1 MFKQIV
7 GAVDP
12 AQDSQRVLALLV
24 DLAQHYEA
32 KILLLSVA
40 SAETAPYE
48 AFLAQAQAFLQQ
60 QGVANLQS
68 LVKQG
73 NVPFVI
79 CDVADEC
86 NADLIVVGSR
96 GLTDDQ
102 DADSVSRR
110 VIALS
115 PCPVLVVP

>member
-7 GAVDP
+7 CAVDP

-24 DLAQHYEA
+24 DLAQHHQA

-40 SAETAPYE
+40 STETAPYE
-48 AFLAQAQAFLQQ
+48 AFLAQAQDFLQQ
-60 QGVANLQS
+60 QGVTNLQS
-68 LVKQG
+68 LVKSG

-86 NADLIVVGSR
+86 SADLIVVGSR
-96 GLTDDQ
+96 GLTDDH